1 MACFIF
7 RLMLRAGYSK
17 VTRAGAG
24 SVAAKT
30 FDFAQ

>member
-17 VTRAGAG
+17 VTPAGAG
-24 SVAAKT
+24 RVAAKT
-30 FDFAQ
+30 FDFTQ